1 MPGPSPILR
10 LAPLL
15 FVSLWS
21 TGFIA
26 AKYSMWNADPF
37 VFLCLRFSITALAL
51 VPILLLLG
59 AELPRS
65 PWRFRHDMVT
75 GALLHCGYL
84 GFLFWPIKNGMPS
97 GIVAIII
104 GVQPILTTVLA
115 TLYIGE
121 HLDFRKFAG
130 LLIGF
135 VGVGTVIGGKYGLS
149 LGLDGGLAPAD
160 LAMCLVSL
168 ACISIGVF
176 YQKKFCDQSQ
186 LLPGT
191 LMQYV
196 AGALATAGFA
206 LLFGEAWR
214 IDWTPVFATA
224 LVWQVLGL
232 SIGAVLLL
240 MYLINNGEAGRVSSM
255 FYLVPPLVVVEAHF
269 LFGETLGPLS
279 IAGMLISVIGVYIV
293 SRSRKAPNPAWR
305 LYSGRDE

>member
-1 MPGPSPILR
+1 MAESSPLLR
-10 LAPLL
+10 HAPLL
-15 FVSLWS
+15 FVTLWS

-37 VFLCLRFSITALAL
+37 VFLCLRFSLTALAL

-59 AELPRS
+59 GQLPRS

-75 GALLHCGYL
+75 GVLLHCGYL
-84 GFLFWPIKNGMPS
+84 GFLFWAIKDGVPS

-121 HLDFRKFAG
+121 HLDLRKFAG
-130 LLIGF
+130 LMIGF
-135 VGVGTVIGGKYGLS
+135 FGIAIVIVGKYGLS
-149 LGLDGGLAPAD
+149 LGLDGGLATID
-160 LAMCLVSL
+160 LAMCLLSL
-168 ACISIGVF
+168 ASISIGVF
-176 YQKKFCDQSQ
+176 YQKKFCDQSR

-191 LMQYV
+191 LMQYI

-206 LLFGEAWR
+206 LVFGETWQ
-214 IDWTPVFATA
+214 IDWTPVFLGA
-224 LVWQVLGL
+224 LFWQVFGL
-232 SIGAVLLL
+232 SIGAVILLL
-240 MYLINNGEAGRVSSM
+240 YLINQGEAGRVSSM

-279 IAGMLISVIGVYIV
+279 LIGMLVSVFGVVIV
-293 SRSRKAPNPAWR
+293 RRSPQRSSIDSPPAAR
-305 LYSGRDE
+305 V